1 MLYFLGKIMQQYIY
15 QTPQILTD
23 ELFLLHG
30 GQTGTSTALQRE
42 IAYTMA
48 EEQMVEYLGSY
59 LTPTTVTGT
68 FYWRGKNPLELDYG
82 WVLSVQSVG
91 INSRDFANGCEI
103 ETVTGCYA
111 VRNAQYGYIDVN
123 YLLQCGGCSGLVG
136 YPPYNITV
144 AYTTGLATGTYTSPK
159 FIQALT
165 LAAQINLN
173 EIDVSLSNES
183 TADAGIEFFINQRY
197 HERRIAG
204 YTTTF
209 GNSAM
214 AQRVARLVR
223 SLRARP
229 GTAVF

>member
-1 MLYFLGKIMQQYIY
+1 MLYFSGKIMQQYIY
-15 QTPQILTD
+15 QTPQVLND
-23 ELFLLHG
+23 DLFILHG
-30 GQTGTSTALQRE
+30 GQTGTSSALQRE

-48 EEQMVEYLGSY
+48 EEQVVEYLHSY

-68 FYWRGKNPLELDYG
+68 FLWRGHNPLELDYG
-82 WVLSVQSVG
+82 WLLAVHSVG
-91 INSRDFANGCEI
+91 INSYNFSNGCEI
-103 ETVTGCYA
+103 DTTTGCYA
-111 VRNAQYGYIDVN
+111 VRNAQYGYLDVS
-123 YLLQCGGCSGLVG
+123 YLVNCGGCNGIVG

-144 AYTTGLATGTYTSPK
+144 SYTSGLATGTYTSPR

-183 TADAGIEFFINQRY
+183 TADVGLEFFINQRY
-197 HERRIAG
+197 HERRVKG
-204 YTTTF
+204 YTTVF

-214 AQRVARLVR
+214 AQRVSRLLR

-229 GTAVF
+229 GTAIF